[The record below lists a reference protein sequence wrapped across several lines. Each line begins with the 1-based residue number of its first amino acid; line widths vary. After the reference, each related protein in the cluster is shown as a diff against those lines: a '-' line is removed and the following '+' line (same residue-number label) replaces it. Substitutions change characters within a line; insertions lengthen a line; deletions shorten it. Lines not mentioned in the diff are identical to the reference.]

1 MFVTPRYGDGALTD
15 LVPSVLG
22 VLGVAGESD
31 RIGLGVDGLHR
42 VAILLIDGMGADL
55 VAARRDVA
63 PFLGGRSERTLTAGF
78 PSTTATSL
86 ASLGTGIPA
95 GEHGIV
101 GYLLAVPDHERLM
114 NPLKWRLMGQGPKVD
129 LLKEVVPEQFQP
141 VATAFERA
149 AADGI
154 TVTQV
159 APMYQAGSGLTRAAL
174 RGGDFRPS
182 FSSGDLVDGVVS
194 ALGDGDRSLVYA
206 YHGDLDVTGHVR
218 GPNSEAWALELAQ
231 IDLMV
236 RLIAERRASAR
247 RRAPRSIRLCRTWR
261 RRRRPRG
268 LARAARRRLH
278 GGDPGRGG
286 RLGLVRAA
294 GHVPGGAAYRRRRGR
309 GEHRQCGDP
318 VRRRAAAVTPGRSPR
333 LAHAGGDA
341 GAAVHDSL
349 ISGSRPIRR
358 VSAVSLLDIAPL
370 VGARM
375 PPTTASLG
383 RRARHSRQRRATFI

>member
-63 PFLGGRSERTLTAGF
+63 PFLGGLPERTLTAGF

-86 ASLGTGIPA
+86 ASLGTGVPA

-114 NPLKWRLMGQGPKVD
+114 NPLKWRLMGEGPKVD

-236 RLIAERRASAR
+236 RLIAERL
-247 RRAPRSIRLCRTWR
+247 P
-261 RRRRPRG
+261 
-268 LARAARRRLH
+268 
-278 GGDPGRGG
+278 
-286 RLGLVRAA
+286 
-294 GHVPGGAAYRRRRGR
+294 
-309 GEHRQCGDP
+309 
-318 VRRRAAAVTPGRSPR
+318 
-333 LAHAGGDA
+333 A
-341 GAAVHDSL
+341 GAAVIVTADHGMVQVDS
-349 ISGSRPIRR
+349 PIDFDRQPELQAGVR
-358 VSAVSLLDIAPL
+358 A
-370 VGARM
+370 
-375 PPTTASLG
+375 LG
-383 RRARHSRQRRATFI
+383 GEPRARHVYAEPGAADDVAAAWRELLGADFTVATRAEAVGWGWFGPRVTSRVAPRIGDVVVVANTDSAVIRSGGEPLQSRLVGHHGSLTPAEMLVPLYTIR

>member
-114 NPLKWRLMGQGPKVD
+114 NPLKWRLMGEGPKVD

-159 APMYQAGSGLTRAAL
+159 APMYQAGSGLTRVVMDGAIPRNAL
-174 RGGDFRPS
+174 S
-182 FSSGDLVDGVVS
+182 
-194 ALGDGDRSLVYA
+194 
-206 YHGDLDVTGHVR
+206 
-218 GPNSEAWALELAQ
+218 Q
-231 IDLMV
+231 ISNADI
-236 RLIAERRASAR
+236 LIALLSELNPTVAYELGYRRASA
-247 RRAPRSIRLCRTWR
+247 SKM
-261 RRRRPRG
+261 
-268 LARAARRRLH
+268 
-278 GGDPGRGG
+278 
-286 RLGLVRAA
+286 
-294 GHVPGGAAYRRRRGR
+294 
-309 GEHRQCGDP
+309 
-318 VRRRAAAVTPGRSPR
+318 AVI
-333 LAHAGGDA
+333 L
-341 GAAVHDSL
+341 
-349 ISGSRPIRR
+349 
-358 VSAVSLLDIAPL
+358 
-370 VGARM
+370 
-375 PPTTASLG
+375 
-383 RRARHSRQRRATFI
+383 

>member
-1 MFVTPRYGDGALTD
+1 M
-15 LVPSVLG
+15 LG

-114 NPLKWRLMGQGPKVD
+114 NPLKWRLMGEGPKVD

-141 VATAFERA
+141 VAASR
-149 AADGI
+149 
-154 TVTQV
+154 V
-159 APMYQAGSGLTRAAL
+159 QAGGGGRHHRDPGGADVPGRLGADQGGAAGRYFL
-174 RGGDFRPS
+174 AQLFVGSPWPRRWS
-182 FSSGDLVDGVVS
+182 L

-236 RLIAERRASAR
+236 RLIAERL
-247 RRAPRSIRLCRTWR
+247 P
-261 RRRRPRG
+261 
-268 LARAARRRLH
+268 
-278 GGDPGRGG
+278 
-286 RLGLVRAA
+286 
-294 GHVPGGAAYRRRRGR
+294 
-309 GEHRQCGDP
+309 
-318 VRRRAAAVTPGRSPR
+318 
-333 LAHAGGDA
+333 A
-341 GAAVHDSL
+341 GAAVIVTADHGMVQVDSPIDFDRQPEL
-349 ISGSRPIRR
+349 QAGVRALGGEPRARYVYAEPGAADDVAAAWRELLGADFTVATRAEAVGWGWFGPRVTSRVAPRIGD
-358 VSAVSLLDIAPL
+358 VVVVANTDSAVIRSGGEPLQSRL
-370 VGARM
+370 VGHHG
-375 PPTTASLG
+375 SLTPAEMLVPLYTI
-383 RRARHSRQRRATFI
+383 R